1 MDRMRKSKFTEE
13 QIAMA
18 LRQGEAGTPIYR
30 LDRPLHVPG
39 GQKRPSWPH
48 HHTPCRLQSGQHRIG
63 ARNQRRF
70 IKKDKV
76 YCRFLRSCPTELPN
90 PAQIGSESLPE
101 SSLIGPGWVPKSSR
115 RACLL
120 LPSQGGGR
128 ARERPCHGLRGSPG
142 GGCGRL
148 EGWGG
153 GRWRSDRGVRS
164 RESPAR

>member
-70 IKKDKV
+70 IKKDKTRLIV
-76 YCRFLRSCPTELPN
+76 AFCEAVRQNSPTLRRL
-90 PAQIGSESLPE
+90 AQ
-101 SSLIGPGWVPKSSR
+101 
-115 RACLL
+115 RAC
-120 LPSQGGGR
+120 R
-128 ARERPCHGLRGSPG
+128 N
-142 GGCGRL
+142 RL
-148 EGWGG
+148 
-153 GRWRSDRGVRS
+153 
-164 RESPAR
+164 